1 MQLNILFKTFTL
13 MKKSLAQMDSLSNS
27 LKNLEKKILFLPN
40 TFRGEEKK
48 DNSQFT
54 LSQHSLSSK
63 ILQGPYEKKKIQVS
77 FFQKHS

>member
-1 MQLNILFKTFTL
+1 

-27 LKNLEKKILFLPN
+27 LKTLGKNILFLPN

-48 DNSQFT
+48 DKSQLT
-54 LSQHSLSSK
+54 LGQHSLSSK
-63 ILQGPYEKKKIQVS
+63 MLHGPYEKRKIQVS